1 MVAVPA
7 GPFLRGCDEG
17 DRACQ
22 EDSQPKRTI
31 TLSAFEVDRLE
42 VTSRTYRECVDAGG
56 CEEPEFVFEDPE
68 AFPPERANFHYDA
81 PGREDTAL
89 NGVTWFQAETYC
101 AWRGKRLPTSA
112 EWEKAARGTD
122 GRTFSWGEEAPN
134 CTHGAFNAL
143 ESGDCGLDNA
153 YAAVGTHPA
162 GDSPYGMADAA
173 GGAGEWVSD
182 WYDPAAYA
190 SDPDVD
196 PVGPETGTSKV
207 LRGGSWLSTE
217 TFIAVSNRIGG
228 VGTTP
233 DTANRIW
240 GFRCARSV
248 E

>member
-22 EDSQPKRTI
+22 ENSQPKRTI
-31 TLSAFEVDRLE
+31 TLSAFEFDRIE
-42 VTSRTYRECVDAGG
+42 VSVGAYRECVDAGE
-56 CEEPEFVFEDPE
+56 CDEPERKYLNP
-68 AFPPERANFHYDA
+68 ATPPPDNEYFHYDA

-122 GRTFSWGEEAPN
+122 GRTFPWGEEAPN
-134 CTHGAFNAL
+134 CTHGALEEVEGESCGFENAF
-143 ESGDCGLDNA
+143 SG
-153 YAAVGTHPA
+153 VGTHPA
-162 GDSPYGMADAA
+162 GDSPFGAADTV
-173 GGAGEWVSD
+173 GGVVEWVSD
-182 WYDPAAYA
+182 WFATDSYA
-190 SDPDVD
+190 SDAEFDPQGPDLGMTRVN
-196 PVGPETGTSKV
+196 
-207 LRGGSWLSTE
+207 RGGGWKASLGDEVVVWLRRGSDPNLA
-217 TFIAVSNRIGG
+217 ISIS
-228 VGTTP
+228 
-233 DTANRIW
+233 